1 MKEER
6 LYKLA
11 YEALSNKWA
20 REYDFLKEHPE
31 DEISQIRE
39 RELWNELIELK
50 EEMMCR
56 YPECFTKQGKYIW
69 ENGLEGQVEDVMEKI
84 PCSREMAIEYV
95 CLMNRVFNGID

>member
-6 LYKLA
+6 LYELA

-31 DEISQIRE
+31 NEISKIRE

-50 EEMMCR
+50 EEM
-56 YPECFTKQGKYIW
+56 KAKGW
-69 ENGLEGQVEDVMEKI
+69 H
-84 PCSREMAIEYV
+84 
-95 CLMNRVFNGID
+95 